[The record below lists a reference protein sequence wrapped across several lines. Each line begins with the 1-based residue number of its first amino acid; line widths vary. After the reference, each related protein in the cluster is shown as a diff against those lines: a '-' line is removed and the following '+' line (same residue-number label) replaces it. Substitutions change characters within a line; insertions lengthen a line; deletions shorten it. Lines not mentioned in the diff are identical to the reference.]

1 MKERVH
7 KLLAEANIGSRRE
20 SELLIEQGRV
30 RVNGAIITVGDKAD
44 KDTDTIEVDGQKV
57 NFGRSRKR
65 YIALYKPK
73 QVLSTHEP
81 HQGDD
86 RQTVFDLVPVKERL
100 FSIGRLD
107 ADSEGLIVLTNDGEM
122 AQRLSHPRFKHTK
135 TYKVQVV
142 GLPSERALERW
153 QSGVELED
161 GMTAPCIVRIVKGD
175 PRETTLRI
183 IMTEGKKRQIRR
195 IGSLLGHPVRRLVR
209 THIGMLSV
217 EGLRPGE
224 WREMNAA
231 DVEALQTPSH
241 EIKLLRSASR
251 QQYNRDRDTP
261 REPRPAQRE
270 SAPPRRSGYVGT
282 RPASQSGEPAGW
294 RKKADDVIDSWS
306 PDRRPRR
313 EGDSRP
319 PRRDGDSRPPRR
331 EGGSS
336 DRPQFRREGDS
347 RPPRRDG
354 DARPPRREGGSSDR
368 PQFRRDGDARPPRR
382 EGGASSDRPPRR
394 DGDSRPPRRSGDRPG
409 GQYRPTNRPT
419 QQRPRKPD
427 DEE

>member
-20 SELLIEQGRV
+20 SELLIAQGRV
-30 RVNGAIITVGDKAD
+30 RVNGAVITVGDKAD
-44 KDTDTIEVDGQKV
+44 KDTDIIEVDGQKV
-57 NFGRSRKR
+57 IFGRSQKR

-73 QVLSTHEP
+73 QVLSTHVP
-81 HQGDD
+81 HRSDD
-86 RQTVFDLVPVKERL
+86 RQTVFDLIPFKERL

-142 GLPSERALERW
+142 GLPSERTLERW
-153 QSGVELED
+153 QAGVELED
-161 GMTAPCIVRIVKGD
+161 GMTAPCVVKIVKGD

-195 IGSLLGHPVRRLVR
+195 VASLLGHPVRRLVR

-231 DVEALQTPSH
+231 EIEALQTPSR
-241 EIKLLRSASR
+241 EIKQLRAASR
-251 QQYNRDRDTP
+251 QQYKRDHGAQP
-261 REPRPAQRE
+261 ESRPAQRE
-270 SAPPRRSGYVGT
+270 SAPPHRSSYAAV
-282 RPASQSGEPAGW
+282 RPAARSSKTSSW
-294 RKKADDVIDSWS
+294 RKKADEVIDSWS

-313 EGDSRP
+313 EG
-319 PRRDGDSRPPRR
+319 GA
-331 EGGSS
+331 S
-336 DRPQFRREGDS
+336 DRPRL
-347 RPPRRDG
+347 RRD
-354 DARPPRREGGSSDR
+354 DARHPS
-368 PQFRRDGDARPPRR
+368 RR
-382 EGGASSDRPPRR
+382 EGGASDR
-394 DGDSRPPRRSGDRPG
+394 PRRSGDRPAG
-409 GQYRPTNRPT
+409 RQNRSTNRPA
-419 QQRPRKPD
+419 QRRPRKTEN

>member
-30 RVNGAIITVGDKAD
+30 RVNGEIITVGDKAD
-44 KDTDTIEVDGQKV
+44 KETDIIEVDGQKV
-57 NFGRSRKR
+57 VFGRSQKR

-73 QVLSTHEP
+73 QVLSSHEP
-81 HQGDD
+81 HRSDN
-86 RQTVFDLVPVKERL
+86 RQTVFDLIPFKERL

-153 QSGVELED
+153 QAGVELED
-161 GMTAPCIVRIVKGD
+161 GMTAPCVVRIIKGD

-195 IGSLLGHPVRRLVR
+195 VASLLGHPVRRLVR

-224 WREMNAA
+224 WRELNAA
-231 DVEALQTPSH
+231 DIEALQTPARD
-241 EIKLLRSASR
+241 IKQLRAASR
-251 QQYNRDRDTP
+251 QQFKRDRDT
-261 REPRPAQRE
+261 AQRE
-270 SAPPRRSGYVGT
+270 QRPISRESTSPRRSGYAGA
-282 RPASQSGEPAGW
+282 RPASRSGKTAGW
-294 RKKADDVIDSWS
+294 RKKADEVIESWS

-313 EGDSRP
+313 EGGISDRPRFRRSDASRP
-319 PRRDGDSRPPRR
+319 PRPEDGT
-331 EGGSS
+331 S
-336 DRPQFRREGDS
+336 DRSRRG
-347 RPPRRDG
+347 
-354 DARPPRREGGSSDR
+354 
-368 PQFRRDGDARPPRR
+368 
-382 EGGASSDRPPRR
+382 
-394 DGDSRPPRRSGDRPG
+394 GDRLAG
-409 GQYRPTNRPT
+409 EQSRSTKRPIQR
-419 QQRPRKPD
+419 RPRKTK

>member
-30 RVNGAIITVGDKAD
+30 RVNGEVITVGDKAD
-44 KDTDTIEVDGQKV
+44 KETDVIEVDGQKV
-57 NFGRSRKR
+57 VFGRSQKR

-73 QVLSTHEP
+73 QVLSTNEP
-81 HQGDD
+81 HRGDN
-86 RQTVFDLVPVKERL
+86 RQTVFDLIPFKERL

-161 GMTAPCIVRIVKGD
+161 GMTAPCVVKIIKGD

-195 IGSLLGHPVRRLVR
+195 VASLLGHPVRRLVR

-231 DVEALQTPSH
+231 DIEALQTPARD
-241 EIKLLRSASR
+241 IKQLRAASR
-251 QQYNRDRDTP
+251 RNYNRDRDVQ

-270 SAPPRRSGYVGT
+270 STPPRRSGYAKA
-282 RPASQSGEPAGW
+282 RPASQSGETASW
-294 RKKADDVIDSWS
+294 RKKADEVIESWS
-306 PDRRPRR
+306 VERRPRR
-313 EGDSRP
+313 ESGVSERPRFRRSDDSRP
-319 PRRDGDSRPPRR
+319 SRREGSTSDRPRLHRSDDSRPSRR
-331 EGGSS
+331 EDSAS
-336 DRPQFRREGDS
+336 DR
-347 RPPRRDG
+347 
-354 DARPPRREGGSSDR
+354 
-368 PQFRRDGDARPPRR
+368 
-382 EGGASSDRPPRR
+382 
-394 DGDSRPPRRSGDRPG
+394 PRRSGERPAG
-409 GQYRPTNRPT
+409 KPSRSTNRPI
-419 QQRPRKPD
+419 QRRPRKKE